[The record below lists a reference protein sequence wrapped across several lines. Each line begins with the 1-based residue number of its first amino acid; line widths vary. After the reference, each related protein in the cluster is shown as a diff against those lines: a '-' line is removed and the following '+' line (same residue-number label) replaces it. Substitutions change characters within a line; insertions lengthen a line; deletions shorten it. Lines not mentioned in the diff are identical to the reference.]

1 MSSRPS
7 APKSSETA
15 LWRPS
20 RDEVS
25 GLVEWSAFF
34 AAWGFRGHWPAIAD
48 DPEQRDEALK
58 LFRDAQDELARLE
71 PDIRC
76 VAAVL
81 PANAV
86 GEDVEI
92 YGSEARDAVRE
103 RLCFLRMQ
111 RVRADG
117 GPLYSLSDFVAPK
130 SSGIPDW
137 IGLFEVSVFGGTE
150 AAAEA
155 RSRGDEY
162 SALLRQLLFDRLA
175 EAAAEWTHR
184 KTMSDLWGIG
194 DGGPAVGIRP
204 APGYPACPD
213 HTEKAKIW
221 SLLEVERNVGA
232 KLTENYAISPVSSVC
247 GLMFAHPKSTYFGIG
262 KIGRDQLADYAS
274 RKGWTMDEARRWL
287 APSLDEE

>member
-1 MSSRPS
+1 MSPRPS
-7 APKSSETA
+7 APKRPGVA
-15 LWRPS
+15 VWRPS
-20 RDEVS
+20 RDEVA

-34 AAWGFRGHWPAIAD
+34 AAWGFRGHWPALAG
-48 DPEQRDEALK
+48 DPEQKEEAEK
-58 LFRDAQDELARLE
+58 LFLNAKNELARLE

-76 VAAVL
+76 AAAVL

-117 GPLYSLSDFVAPK
+117 GPLYALSDFVAPK

-137 IGLFEVSVFGGTE
+137 IGLFEVSVFGGAE

-155 RSRGDEY
+155 RSRGDEFA
-162 SALLRQLLFDRLA
+162 ALLRQLLFDRLA

-184 KTMSDLWGIG
+184 QTMSDLWGIG